1 MSNKKKSSTM
11 EYLPLGN
18 TGLYVSRLCFGA
30 MTFIEQD
37 QTEYAWLGNEG
48 QEGANRMVATCLDAG
63 INFFDTA
70 NAYALGT
77 SERMLGKA
85 LKGKR
90 DDVIIATKVY
100 LPMSSDVNRMGNS
113 RFSIMREVEDSLER
127 LGTDRIDLY
136 QIHQWDA
143 STPIEETLRALD
155 DCVRQGKVRYIGL
168 SNAAAWQIAKADGV
182 ARQLGTERFCSLQ
195 AYYSLVGRDLEWDIL
210 PAVKD
215 LGMGTMIY
223 SPLAGGY
230 LTGKYTGDD
239 TSKGRRS
246 EFSFP
251 PVDIEQGDKVV
262 SVLREIGEA
271 HGRTPSQVALSWLLH
286 QDDVTSVIIGA
297 RKQYQ
302 LDDNLVAIDLK
313 LSDDELKR
321 LNDVSSRAPIYPHYI
336 PSMARGVD
344 MDEVLQANDDSKS

>member
-1 MSNKKKSSTM
+1 MKYKN
-11 EYLPLGN
+11 LGN
-18 TGLYVSRLCFGA
+18 TGLYVSQFCFGA
-30 MTFIEQD
+30 MTFSEQN
-37 QTEYAWLGNEG
+37 QTEYSWLGNEG
-48 QEGANRMVATCLDAG
+48 QESANRMVETCLDAG

-70 NAYALGT
+70 NAYSLGT

-100 LPMSSDVNRMGNS
+100 LPMSNDINRMGNS

-136 QIHQWDA
+136 QIHQWD
-143 STPIEETLRALD
+143 STTPIEETLRALD

-168 SNAAAWQIAKADGV
+168 SNAADWQIAKPDGV
-182 ARQLGTERFCSLQ
+182 ALRLGTERFCSMQ
-195 AYYSLVGRDLEWDIL
+195 AHYSLVGRDLEWDIL

-230 LTGKYTGDD
+230 LTGKYTGGNA
-239 TSKGRRS
+239 TKGRRN
-246 EFSFP
+246 EYSFP

-262 SVLREIGEA
+262 SVLMEISEA

-286 QDDVTSVIIGA
+286 QDGVTSVIIGA

-302 LDDNLVAIDLK
+302 LEDNLAAIDLK

-344 MDEVLQANDDSKS
+344 MDEVLQASDNLKS